1 MAHNQLSMLELL
13 SLLLTK
19 AENAKL
25 VEHFCEAGVEF
36 LVVGG
41 TALAIHGCREVA
53 DVDDLDLLVSPT
65 IENAKKIFSAFAV
78 ANVTVRELPESLAKN
93 AVQIPVKNWQ
103 YWAEVLTP
111 RKGFDFE
118 KMFRASIPLSFR
130 SRTLYIASRD
140 DLLKMKED
148 AVYEISCILT
158 KHEKDLAC
166 LRNA

>member
-1 MAHNQLSMLELL
+1 MSKLELL
-13 SLLLTK
+13 SLILTK

-25 VEHFCEAGVEF
+25 VEHFCVAGVEF
-36 LVVGG
+36 LIVGG
-41 TALAIHGCREVA
+41 TALAIHGCRDVA

-65 IENAKKIFSAFAV
+65 IENAQRIFSAFTA
-78 ANVTVRELPESLAKN
+78 AQVTLSVLPESLAKH
-93 AVQIPVKNWQ
+93 AVQVPIKNWQ

-118 KMFRASIPLSFR
+118 EMLKVSIPISFR
-130 SRTLYIASRD
+130 SMTLHIASRD

-148 AVYEISCILT
+148 AVCEISRVLA